1 MKPLSQLLKDFYSY
15 QKPTNFEEF
24 SILGMDKIK
33 TLEEEHKVSLKD
45 SIEFGI
51 KLKKIQNFIIK
62 TFFLLLGIIL
72 FSVWIFYI
80 IDVLKEFSFGSLFT
94 ILFLLPLLALLSLL
108 CFLFFIAIFYLT
120 VLMTLQEIL
129 PIKSLRKIKFL
140 DKANDKLE
148 TFKALIRRYER
159 DIEHI
164 CKYDPEATWIKQSAI
179 RSNQNEIA
187 NWIFDLYRKPELS
200 IFKKENNKFYKL
212 LLMRTAFILED
223 YKLKKIEDAS
233 AVFGIPINTT
243 GDLEKIAK
251 KYIKDKDARESYWE
265 IYKNALAKQAFYL
278 EQFERVIKK

>member
-1 MKPLSQLLKDFYSY
+1 MKPLTQLLKEFYSY

-33 TLEEEHKVSLKD
+33 ELEEEHKVSLKD

-72 FSVWIFYI
+72 FSVWIFCI

-94 ILFLLPLLALLSLL
+94 VLFLLPLLALLTLL
-108 CFLFFIAIFYLT
+108 CFLFFITIFYLT

-148 TFKALIRRYER
+148 TFKTLIRRYQR

-164 CKYDPEATWIKQSAI
+164 CNYDPEATWIKQSAI

-251 KYIKDKDARESYWE
+251 KYIKDKNARESYWE
-265 IYKNALAKQAFYL
+265 FYKNALAKQAFYL
-278 EQFERVIKK
+278 ERFESAIKK